1 MMILLLTIAVTE
13 GCAAKLRRRP
23 TPPRLDPAGETD
35 DRSRQVP
42 DFGRQVID
50 LFGFTVAGTAPE
62 FRRLPFEPPPS
73 GFTRWAAP

>member
-13 GCAAKLRRRP
+13 GCAAKMRLGPRP
-23 TPPRLDPAGETD
+23 RGWTRPEKRTTDQGRFLTSAGK
-35 DRSRQVP
+35 V
-42 DFGRQVID
+42 VD
-50 LFGFTVAGTAPE
+50 LSGFTVAGTAPE